1 MFQYFQIIFII
12 ILVINIIAK
21 IKKKNIAYG
30 RKDIFNF
37 TVMPSLTD
45 NEINLL
51 SFGCRQGTDGLQCY

>member
-21 IKKKNIAYG
+21 IQKKNITYG

-45 NEINLL
+45 NENNLL
-51 SFGCRQGTDGLQCY
+51 SFGCGQGTDGLQA